1 MGILSLSCWDFP
13 SPSHGFSAH
22 CRKST
27 LEEKNPP
34 VRHATLSA
42 DNLVCDTRET
52 TSSQGTQEAQVIP
65 EGSEILLPKSSRNSS
80 QSVSALLSDLQR
92 SAQGIFSHLSVKC
105 SITANASQVL
115 SSYFCSLS
123 AAFWLARRVT
133 SILSGA
139 EQHTCKPCGLFR
151 NRDAAPSSLRC
162 QGEWFQNIF
171 TGNCKEKIDV

>member
-115 SSYFCSLS
+115 SSFFLQPVS
-123 AAFWLARRVT
+123 
-133 SILSGA
+133 SILTSQKGYLHPLWCWA
-139 EQHTCKPCGLFR
+139 TYLQAMWLVQE
-151 NRDAAPSSLRC
+151 
-162 QGEWFQNIF
+162 
-171 TGNCKEKIDV
+171 